1 MAKDKEYIKLIH
13 TNLGLKLRRAV
24 LSAHPLCE
32 RCLAEGITTAASELH
47 HVTPVE
53 YGVTYADKQQLMYD
67 ASNLVALCHDCHVKA
82 HNELGRSGK
91 EATRRRTKEQ
101 VAAIVHTFFD

>member
-13 TNLGLKLRRAV
+13 TNRWLKLRRAV

-67 ASNLVALCHDCHVKA
+67 ASNLVALCHDCHVKV
-82 HNELGRSGK
+82 HTDMGRSGK
-91 EATRRRTKEQ
+91 EATRKRNSERVEKIIKKYFE
-101 VAAIVHTFFD
+101 